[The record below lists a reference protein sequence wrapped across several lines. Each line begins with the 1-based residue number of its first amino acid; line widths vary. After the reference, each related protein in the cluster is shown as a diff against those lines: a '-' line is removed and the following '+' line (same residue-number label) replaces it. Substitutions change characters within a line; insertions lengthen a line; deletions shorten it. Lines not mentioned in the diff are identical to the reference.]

1 MEEETR
7 KNNFKEKKFVRILKI
22 ITESAPFALLL
33 SIILF
38 GAEELI
44 SMKESKDLTK
54 NLMTIQSSLSTR
66 YLGEFPNFLRAIT
79 DLYSEVEQGDSIVVM
94 EDVLYYGIH
103 SDPEQFYESS
113 KKLLDLAADGTP
125 VMIAYYAPN
134 SLAFN
139 MMVNE
144 WLLSPEYYK
153 QYRDTLELFHKRSM
167 LFKTKKKALIDSCF
181 AINKTKEETDELI
194 GLLMEDCF
202 GDIFEPQDMAK
213 QKERSSKMQ
222 QEEGTARDDNEM
234 ARNILQER
242 YFIKTR
248 DADRAAFER
257 KIENFRQSVAVFIK
271 SSGTAART
279 QVEVQQM
286 CSKLD
291 EVRVKYLGKDT
302 PLDSISY
309 ADIKNMYIDM
319 SLVME
324 ETYQRYPSITLI
336 PVREFLSVRSWLVCS
351 DKNGSK
357 AIMAFPSR
365 YDSSEIG
372 FYSTDETT
380 KEYVLTMRQGIL
392 TNYGQ

>member
-1 MEEETR
+1 MEEAS
-7 KNNFKEKKFVRILKI
+7 KNKFKEKKFVRILKI

-38 GAEELI
+38 GVEEFI
-44 SMKESKDLTK
+44 NMKESKELTN
-54 NLMTIQSSLSTR
+54 NLMNIQSSLSTR

-103 SDPEQFYESS
+103 SDPEQFYESNR
-113 KKLLDLAADGTP
+113 KLLDLAADGTP

-153 QYRDTLELFHKRSM
+153 QYRDTLDLFHKRSIM
-167 LFKTKKKALIDSCF
+167 FKTKKKALIDSCF
-181 AINKTKEETDELI
+181 AINMTKDETDKKI

-222 QEEGTARDDNEM
+222 QGEGTARDDNEM

-242 YFIKTR
+242 YFVKTR
-248 DADRAAFER
+248 DADRAAFAR
-257 KIENFRQSVAVFIK
+257 KIDNFRQSVAVFVK
-271 SSGTAART
+271 SSGTTRT

-291 EVRVKYLGKDT
+291 AVRMKYLGKDT
-302 PLDSISY
+302 PLDSITY
-309 ADIKNMYIDM
+309 ADIKNVYVEMAQ
-319 SLVME
+319 VME
-324 ETYQRYPSITLI
+324 ETYQRYPSITLV

-380 KEYVLTMRQGIL
+380 KDYVLTMRQGIL
-392 TNYGQ
+392 TNYGH

>member
-1 MEEETR
+1 MEEEAS
-7 KNNFKEKKFVRILKI
+7 KNKFKEKKFVRILKI

-44 SMKESKDLTK
+44 SMKESKDLTQ

-125 VMIAYYAPN
+125 IMIAYYAPN

-181 AINKTKEETDELI
+181 AINKTKDETDELI
-194 GLLMEDCF
+194 GLLMEECF
-202 GDIFEPQDMAK
+202 GDIFDPQDMTK
-213 QKERSSKMQ
+213 QKERSSNLQ

-248 DADRAAFER
+248 DADMAAFER

-271 SSGTAART
+271 SSGTART